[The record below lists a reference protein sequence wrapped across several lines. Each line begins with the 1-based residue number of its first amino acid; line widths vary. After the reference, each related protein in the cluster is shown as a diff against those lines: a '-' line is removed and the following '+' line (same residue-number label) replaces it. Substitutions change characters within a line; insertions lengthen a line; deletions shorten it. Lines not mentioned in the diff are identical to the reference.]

1 MIKGK
6 KMNILLI
13 NHYAG
18 SKYHGMTYR
27 PYYMAREWVKAG
39 HTVTIAAADQ
49 SHIRQKKVIIPN
61 NNSFLLEKIDGINYL
76 WLRTISYNDNSLK
89 RAFNIASFIFQ
100 LYRFSK
106 IIREKIKPDIIIT
119 SSTYPADIFPA
130 CHIAKNSN
138 SKLIYEI
145 RDLWPLSPVMLG
157 NYSSNHPFIQA
168 MQFSENYCYKYCNA
182 VVSVL
187 PKVSEH
193 VKQHGLPL
201 EKLHIIE
208 NGISLDEWGNKSII
222 PDNLN
227 SLINREKAKGRFLFG
242 YAGNHSSANCLQTL
256 IEAAEKLKDSN
267 ASFILV
273 GDGRDK
279 NKLINYVKEK
289 HLNNVIFYSSIA
301 KESIPDLLSKFDCLL
316 ITWKNLEKLYKY
328 GISPNK
334 ILDYMMAGKPVIH
347 AVNAGNDPVKDSGCG
362 ITVPAEDP
370 FALADAIIKLL
381 NASDEKRSLMG
392 QKGREYVIKNHDYR
406 VLAKKYLDLMQSLLE

>member
-1 MIKGK
+1 
-6 KMNILLI
+6 MNILLI

-27 PYYMAREWVKAG
+27 PYYMAKEWVKAG
-39 HTVTIAAADQ
+39 HRVTIVAADQ

-76 WLRTISYNDNSLK
+76 WLKTISYNDNSLK

-106 IIREKIKPDIIIT
+106 IISEKIKPDIIIT

-130 CHIAKNSN
+130 YHIAKLSN
-138 SKLIYEI
+138 SKIIYEI

-157 NYSSNHPFIQA
+157 NYSPNHPFIQA
-168 MQFSENYCYKYCNA
+168 MQFSENYCYNCCDA

-187 PKVSEH
+187 PKVSDH
-193 VKQHGLPL
+193 VKQHGLPI

-208 NGISLDEWGNKSII
+208 NGISLDEWETQSVI
-222 PDNLN
+222 PN
-227 SLINREKAKGRFLFG
+227 SLETLINREKDKGRFIFG
-242 YAGNHSSANCLQTL
+242 YAGNHSSANCLQTVV
-256 IEAAEKLKDSN
+256 EAAEKLINSN

-273 GDGRDK
+273 GNGRDK
-279 NKLINYVKEK
+279 NKLINFVKEK
-289 HLNNVIFYSSIA
+289 QLNNVIFHDSIE
-301 KESIPDLLSKFDCLL
+301 KKTIPDLLSKLDCLL
-316 ITWKNLEKLYKY
+316 ISWKNLEELYKY

-334 ILDYMMAGKPVIH
+334 LLDYMMAGKPIIH

-362 ITVPAEDP
+362 ISVPAEDSEA
-370 FALADAIIKLL
+370 FANAIIRMMNTSK
-381 NASDEKRSLMG
+381 EERSFMG
-392 QKGREYVIKNHDYR
+392 IKGREYVIKNNDYR
-406 VLAKKYLDLMQSLLE
+406 VLAQKYINLMKSLLGE